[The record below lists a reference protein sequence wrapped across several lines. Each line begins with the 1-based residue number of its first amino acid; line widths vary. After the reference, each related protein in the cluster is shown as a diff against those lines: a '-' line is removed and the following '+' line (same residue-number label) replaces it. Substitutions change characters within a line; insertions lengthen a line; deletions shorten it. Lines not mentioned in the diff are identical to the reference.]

1 VSITSKR
8 LIGLRRVAVTFE
20 QAIGILILALITVG
34 TTVVDRSGVT
44 GYLAMS
50 LMFLGTV
57 LEFAGVAMITSQA
70 IQGDTAAKYAATHL
84 GASPERE
91 HAPHRD
97 YCPPKS
103 PANAP
108 TPRLYFRK
116 RSLEMEPPYGIEP

>member
-34 TTVVDRSGVT
+34 TTVVDRSGVI

-70 IQGDTAAKYAATHL
+70 MQGDRAAQYAATHL
-84 GASPERE
+84 GA
-91 HAPHRD
+91 
-97 YCPPKS
+97 
-103 PANAP
+103 
-108 TPRLYFRK
+108 
-116 RSLEMEPPYGIEP
+116 